1 MVSIFPIGP
10 IQKDRL
16 VGADHFETMKNA
28 YSIILLLCLVM
39 TCGCGISNSKYM
51 TDVRLDKGM
60 IVILPGIEGES
71 PYNHNIRR
79 GLISAGLPSAI
90 PIYNWG
96 APLPGIGM
104 VINQTNF
111 IGNRLAGVRIAKMIT
126 DYQDEHPDQP
136 VFVIGHS
143 GGGGVAVFTAEAMPE
158 GRQLD
163 GLILLS
169 ASISEG
175 YDLTKALSRCKSGI
189 VNFYHTG
196 DVGMLA
202 VGTTLMGNVD
212 GVHGPSAGL
221 GGFVK
226 ANSSDTASKRDAYA
240 RLFQVRVQGGH
251 DPHFAATDPKFV
263 RRQVAPWISSSI
275 WPAGLKASAARIVYF
290 QPAGPKDLAPRP
302 VN

>member
-1 MVSIFPIGP
+1 M
-10 IQKDRL
+10 R
-16 VGADHFETMKNA
+16 NA
-28 YSIILLLCLVM
+28 YSAILLFCLLI
-39 TCGCGISNSKYM
+39 TCGCGMSNAKYM
-51 TDVRLDKGM
+51 TDVRLDNGLV
-60 IVILPGIEGES
+60 IILPGIEGES
-71 PYNHNIRR
+71 PYNHDIRR

-96 APLPGIGM
+96 APVPGLGM
-104 VINQTNF
+104 LINQTNF
-111 IGNRLAGVRIAKMIT
+111 LGNRLAGVRIAKMIT

-143 GGGGVAVFTAEAMPE
+143 GGGGVAVFTAEAMPKE
-158 GRQLD
+158 RQLD

-169 ASISEG
+169 ASISKG

-189 VNFYHTG
+189 VNFYNKG

-202 VGTTLMGNVD
+202 LGTTVMGNVD

-226 ANSSDTASKRDAYA
+226 ANSSDSAAKRDAYA
-240 RLFQVRVQGGH
+240 RLFQVRIRGGSN
-251 DPHFAATDPKFV
+251 PHAAATDPGFV
-263 RRQVAPWISSSI
+263 RRRVAPWISSGI
-275 WPAGLKASAARIVYF
+275 WPAGLKASAAMIAYF
-290 QPAGPKDLAPRP
+290 RPSLPKDLASNP

>member
-1 MVSIFPIGP
+1 MS
-10 IQKDRL
+10 
-16 VGADHFETMKNA
+16 NA
-28 YSIILLLCLVM
+28 
-39 TCGCGISNSKYM
+39 KYM
-51 TDVRLDKGM
+51 TDVRLDNGLV
-60 IVILPGIEGES
+60 IILPGIEGES
-71 PYNHNIRR
+71 PYNHDIRR

-96 APLPGIGM
+96 APVPGLGM
-104 VINQTNF
+104 LINQTNF
-111 IGNRLAGVRIAKMIT
+111 LGNRLAGVRIAKMIT

-143 GGGGVAVFTAEAMPE
+143 GGGGVAVFTAEAMPKE
-158 GRQLD
+158 RQLD

-169 ASISEG
+169 ASISKG

-189 VNFYHTG
+189 VNFYNKG

-202 VGTTLMGNVD
+202 LGTTVMGNVD

-226 ANSSDTASKRDAYA
+226 ANSSDSAAKRDAYA
-240 RLFQVRVQGGH
+240 RLFQVRIRGGSN
-251 DPHFAATDPKFV
+251 PHAAATDPGFV
-263 RRQVAPWISSSI
+263 RRRVAPWISSGI
-275 WPAGLKASAARIVYF
+275 WPAGLKASAAMIAYF
-290 QPAGPKDLAPRP
+290 RPSLPKDLASNP